1 LAGRVQS
8 SSKIEIEAD
17 IRLGDQ
23 RIDPSQQAVRR
34 TMAFVAQEDSLQ
46 VTSTPREAIRFS
58 ARMRLP
64 VDRTDEE
71 IDEMTNRMVKEL
83 GLEKAADTV
92 IGGALL
98 KGISGGERKRTAV
111 GVELVVQPTLIFLDE
126 PTTGLDSYSAIA
138 VVQILKRVAT
148 SGSAVALTIHQP
160 ASEIVQLLDEL
171 ILLRLGSVLY
181 QGPVADIP
189 RVFEN
194 AGLPL
199 PSRYNPAD
207 WMLHV
212 AQTIT
217 TDKLAEGLYPKDIR
231 EFPPLPPPS
240 RSGSTGTGEG
250 RGKKVSQL
258 SQIAALTKREL
269 INLYRFP
276 DAIFMRWGGD
286 TILALLISLIYKSVG
301 ETDRSVQS
309 NIRSIFG
316 ALVFSQLMG
325 LFGCAEPSLMYF
337 PQDRPVFL
345 REYATN
351 HYSVTSY
358 FLSRTFIESVLAFV
372 QITAQ
377 SLLYVY
383 VMELNIPFWEF
394 VGINYVLS
402 MAGTGVAVF
411 IGSIVEDPRTATEL
425 LPLVLVPQLLF
436 AGFFVS
442 IDNIPSWLQWAQYLC
457 ALTYSIRLAVI
468 GEFSSCGDA
477 AAQETCDEI
486 FERNSVDPDDSGLY
500 WGILVAL
507 FVVFRCAAM
516 AALAI
521 RAKHYL

>member
-1 LAGRVQS
+1 
-8 SSKIEIEAD
+8 
-17 IRLGDQ
+17 
-23 RIDPSQQAVRR
+23 
-34 TMAFVAQEDSLQ
+34 
-46 VTSTPREAIRFS
+46 
-58 ARMRLP
+58 
-64 VDRTDEE
+64 
-71 IDEMTNRMVKEL
+71 
-83 GLEKAADTV
+83 
-92 IGGALL
+92 
-98 KGISGGERKRTAV
+98 
-111 GVELVVQPTLIFLDE
+111 
-126 PTTGLDSYSAIA
+126 
-138 VVQILKRVAT
+138 
-148 SGSAVALTIHQP
+148 
-160 ASEIVQLLDEL
+160 
-171 ILLRLGSVLY
+171 
-181 QGPVADIP
+181 
-189 RVFEN
+189 
-194 AGLPL
+194 
-199 PSRYNPAD
+199 
-207 WMLHV
+207 MLHV